1 MSGRK
6 RGEASATKRRARNTS
21 ARKRSAK
28 KAVGTKR
35 RAERASAKKGSAKK
49 GAGKKGSAKK
59 GAAKKAAAKK
69 AAAKKAAAKKA
80 ASPRGA
86 EAVKA
91 ALVDAAA
98 RLFAFEGD
106 VSVRRI
112 AAEAGVNH
120 GLVHRH
126 FGSKEG
132 LRRAALE
139 HLAARM
145 DARLPAEGADLEAL
159 MAAAFDAVRED
170 DLYWRIL
177 ARSLLAGE
185 RPAALQRAFPV
196 VRRLIA
202 RAEAEGLPE
211 PATHVAERLAIGLG
225 WLVFAPWI
233 QAAVSTR

>member
-59 GAAKKAAAKK
+59 GSAKK

>member
-59 GAAKKAAAKK
+59 GS
-69 AAAKKAAAKKA
+69 AKKAAAKKA